1 MFAIPLLVRM
11 LIFITIEQCEQIF
24 HCKTLQVGGGG
35 GEGKRA
41 VIHYYLQNSHMLKR

>member
-35 GEGKRA
+35 EGKRA